1 MKYTSYQIRQMS
13 WAEWN
18 ATMANELNSAGF
30 RCRGF
35 NEETRKWENNRD
47 LYRADSSDPKIFIL
61 GTVDGAKEYEY
72 LKSIGLLNNGRC
84 PMCGGSIDGNPA
96 RFTSGYDH
104 NAHFQIC
111 QSCCNRG
118 RKRSLNHANN
128 SGCIIALL
136 VLPWH
141 LIKSLWLFL

>member
-61 GTVDGAKEYEY
+61 GTVDGADS
-72 LKSIGLLNNGRC
+72 SIKCNGVTKVMLRLH
-84 PMCGGSIDGNPA
+84 
-96 RFTSGYDH
+96 SG
-104 NAHFQIC
+104 I
-111 QSCCNRG
+111 
-118 RKRSLNHANN
+118 
-128 SGCIIALL
+128 
-136 VLPWH
+136 
-141 LIKSLWLFL
+141 

>member
-35 NEETRKWENNRD
+35 NEEIRKWENNRD

-61 GTVDGAKEYEY
+61 GTVDGIKEYEY
-72 LKSIGLLNNGRC
+72 LKI
-84 PMCGGSIDGNPA
+84 
-96 RFTSGYDH
+96 
-104 NAHFQIC
+104 
-111 QSCCNRG
+111 
-118 RKRSLNHANN
+118 
-128 SGCIIALL
+128 
-136 VLPWH
+136 
-141 LIKSLWLFL
+141 